1 MADQNQP
8 INLTLTLE
16 EATFIGNVLG
26 ELPTKTGAY
35 MLVTKMNIQVQSQL
49 PAPESKPEVVEEES
63 K

>member
-16 EATFIGNVLG
+16 EVTFIGNVLG

-35 MLVTKMNIQVQSQL
+35 MLVTKMNMQVQTQL
-49 PAPESKPEVVEEES
+49 PKEEATEETTEKEVE
-63 K
+63 